1 MQEWQDP
8 FSVRLD
14 RKELEAEQSR
24 KDKKAYRKEG
34 RRLRRISLGIA
45 IITVLIVAGFGV
57 SVFYPDDGGRIFSGM
72 FDFGAQTESGDVSVI
87 SADVSDENSAEETN
101 TDETPAS
108 EASPAEEETDSGENT
123 QIAETAPENT
133 QNKESNTANEQLTTE
148 PAVETESIYYDA
160 SGEILAYELD
170 GKKCGLAPSTVSE
183 IVTTMNSL
191 RLYALKRDFTV
202 LFSTECVSVKQ
213 SKQDI
218 RVFSVS
224 EERILITYLRE
235 NMNLTALGI
244 LICLYTGIRVG
255 ELCALKWDE
264 INLEEKTMRIGRTM
278 QRLRVE
284 GKEHK
289 TEVKI
294 LEPKSKHSIRTI
306 PLPDVLVGMLSG
318 KSHKGAF
325 VLTGSDTRF
334 VEPRV
339 MQNRFKRIL
348 KKCGIEDANF
358 HATRH
363 TFATRCVDLGH
374 ASVSI
379 TMNKY
384 VHPTMELKAE
394 NMNKFTG
401 LFGD

>member
-1 MQEWQDP
+1 M
-8 FSVRLD
+8 
-14 RKELEAEQSR
+14 
-24 KDKKAYRKEG
+24 
-34 RRLRRISLGIA
+34 
-45 IITVLIVAGFGV
+45 
-57 SVFYPDDGGRIFSGM
+57 
-72 FDFGAQTESGDVSVI
+72 
-87 SADVSDENSAEETN
+87 
-101 TDETPAS
+101 
-108 EASPAEEETDSGENT
+108 
-123 QIAETAPENT
+123 
-133 QNKESNTANEQLTTE
+133 
-148 PAVETESIYYDA
+148 
-160 SGEILAYELD
+160 
-170 GKKCGLAPSTVSE
+170 KKCGLAPSTVSE

-318 KSHKGAF
+318 KSRKGAF
-325 VLTGSDTRF
+325 VLTGSDTKF

-348 KKCGIEDANF
+348 KKCDIEDANF

-363 TFATRCVDLGH
+363 TFATRCVELGFDIKSLSEILGH